1 VKIDEDRKGACPVGA
16 INPRGDLAS
25 GSRDRAILYGPNGF
39 GISLSREE
47 VDKRLPSF
55 LDGEF
60 VHGRGTDR
68 RDLFE
73 ESLGLWVKGHRQFS

>member
-1 VKIDEDRKGACPVGA
+1 MRA
-16 INPRGDLAS
+16 INAGGHLAS
-25 GSRDRAILYGPNGF
+25 GPRDRAILHGPNGF
-39 GISLSREE
+39 GISLSRHEG
-47 VDKRLPSF
+47 DKRLPSF

-73 ESLGLWVKGHRQFS
+73 ESLGLWIKRH